1 MAIRLL
7 WRAFSPMILRWL
19 GKKAMEK
26 VQNSF
31 ERRTG
36 FNTRPPDGKTK
47 VHRKPQSS
55 ERGGRAKTENP
66 KSKKVVGEYVDF
78 EEID

>member
-7 WRAFSPMILRWL
+7 WRAFGKLILRWL

-26 VQNSF
+26 VQKKFTGQAGYDSQNYSSG
-31 ERRTG
+31 RTTEG
-36 FNTRPPDGKTK
+36 ETEVHSKAK
-47 VHRKPQSS
+47 VKR
-55 ERGGRAKTENP
+55 NP